1 MYFASLTLPELT
13 PFVGILAS
21 MLIGFY
27 GLLKFVLG
35 QAEKD
40 RDAERKERINFASAL
55 TALTKSSERVAEATE
70 RAASEAKE
78 RNGHL
83 AELAIENNKATLE
96 AIGKIK
102 LASHVKEQHVE
113 NQTVDKEIVNSKG

>member
-1 MYFASLTLPELT
+1 MYFAALTLPELT

-27 GLLKFVLG
+27 TLVKFILNQ
-35 QAEKD
+35 QATIQELD
-40 RDAERKERINFASAL
+40 RKERMAL
-55 TALTKSSERVAEATE
+55 TEAFTRVAEATE

-83 AELAIENNKATLE
+83 AELAIENNIATLK

-102 LASHVKEQHVE
+102 LSPQVKEQHVE
-113 NQTVDKEIVNSKG
+113 NQTVGTEVINQKG